1 MKYEICILLG
11 LNIRFE
17 DAELVASTLAQKH
30 QSLQKLYTELQEEI
44 LTKNEAL
51 KTATFQIITMKNE
64 KTGPGGTGG
73 YVGVGATEQLKADIM
88 GLREKIAVY
97 EEEKR
102 K

>member
-1 MKYEICILLG
+1 
-11 LNIRFE
+11 
-17 DAELVASTLAQKH
+17 
-30 QSLQKLYTELQEEI
+30 
-44 LTKNEAL
+44 
-51 KTATFQIITMKNE
+51 MKNE